1 MKIHTLGPA
10 ETDSNQA
17 AQYFAANFVQEACE
31 IILHPSFEQLFI
43 ELSNLTDDYL
53 LIPTAFRSSQ
63 LNLSWGQWHYRN
75 LDQLTLK
82 NAFIFQLSP
91 LVLLENTQSSNNLA
105 DTHAALAD
113 LVSQIIPSAQINCS
127 ASKYLAYQKY
137 RSTDSRYVLTNQQ
150 LVQIR
155 PFERIIKEFEPQM
168 IWAVYQIKGE
178 LANVKN

>member
-1 MKIHTLGPA
+1 MRVHTLGPA

-17 AQYFAANFVQEACE
+17 AQYFVANLIQEAGE
-31 IILHPSFEQLFI
+31 IILHPSFEQLFV
-43 ELSNLTDDYL
+43 ELPQLAGDYL

-75 LDQLTLK
+75 LNQLTLK
-82 NAFIFQLSP
+82 NAFIFPLAP
-91 LVLLENTQSSNNLA
+91 LVLLENTQNSNNLA

-113 LVSQIIPSAQINCS
+113 LLSQIIPTAQINCS

-137 RSTDSRYVLTNQQ
+137 RLTDSRYVLTNQR

-155 PFERIIKEFEPQM
+155 PFERIIKKFEPQM
-168 IWAVYQIKGE
+168 IWAVYHIKGE
-178 LANVKN
+178 LTNVKN